1 MKVEVERL
9 VVRPA
14 AVVCLLVLAICS
26 GCGEGWDAYRDY
38 YREVQGGEPG
48 QEWSGPERVFVVL
61 GVEQVETSLQGI
73 VTAGFPT
80 SSGLVISSVRL
91 SDLIE
96 KSEVTPAPDPYRYD
110 FTASD
115 GYSLLK
121 KRGSKDLLPN
131 WENLHDGYLYV
142 SEVGDLRVGW
152 DEDRQPWGS
161 ALSAYNVKAMDGGT
175 IELLDP

>member
-1 MKVEVERL
+1 MKVKMSVM
-9 VVRPA
+9 RPVA
-14 AVVCLLVLAICS
+14 ACLLALAICW

-48 QEWSGPERVFVVL
+48 EEWSGPERVFVVR
-61 GVEQVETSLQGI
+61 GAEQRETALQGI
-73 VTAGFPT
+73 VTTGFRT
-80 SSGLVISSVRL
+80 GSGLMIASVRL

-96 KSEVTPAPDPYRYD
+96 KSQVTAAPDPYRYD

-115 GYSLLK
+115 GYNLLK

-131 WENLHDGYLYV
+131 WENMHDGYLYV

-152 DEDRQPWGS
+152 DEDKQPWGS
-161 ALSAYNVKAMDGGT
+161 ALSAYNVKSMDGGT